1 MAKNTHL
8 EHIEDDILNDG
19 TTGGHNAVA
28 FLKELGKML
37 SEPKSS
43 ITVTTKWDGAPAVV
57 CGIDPEDDLF
67 FVGTKS
73 VFNKTGAKLIK
84 TQSDISFHGYSGELA
99 KKLSIC
105 LELLPKLNIKG
116 VIQGDLLFT
125 NGDKSSKKIDG
136 KDCIAFTPNTITY
149 CVEKGSD
156 IYKEVSAAT
165 VGIVF
170 HTKYQGSD
178 LGSMNALLGDVS
190 GSFTK
195 DPAVFA
201 GTATLKDVSK
211 QSTFTP
217 GEQTKFE
224 AQVSK
229 TVGSLKQSSKF
240 LDTLKGTGDGRF
252 LFSALFKQYFNSY
265 IRGGKTITNAMQV
278 ATGFNGFYV
287 AIMDKQIASVKT
299 ENTKKKYQKIKAD
312 GLKFL
317 KVNSRAVYMTVA
329 SYMNIVAAK
338 KMVIAKLNGVKSVGT
353 YLKTDTGFKVTAP
366 EGFVAIK
373 SGKALKLVD
382 RLEFSRANFTAA
394 KSWR

>member
-19 TTGGHNAVA
+19 TAGGHNAVA
-28 FLKELGKML
+28 FLRELGKML

-57 CGIDPEDDLF
+57 CGTDPGTGQF

-73 VFNKTGAKLIK
+73 VFNKTNPKIIYNESDLSFYGYQGDLAAKL
-84 TQSDISFHGYSGELA
+84 SA
-99 KKLSIC
+99 C
-105 LELLPKLNIKG
+105 LKLLPKLNIKG
-116 VIQGDLLFT
+116 VLQGDLLFSK
-125 NGDKSSKKIDG
+125 GDKSSKKIDG
-136 KDCIAFTPNTITY
+136 KDCITFTPNTITY

-156 IYKEVSAAT
+156 IYKEVSAASL
-165 VGIVF
+165 GIVF
-170 HTKYQGSD
+170 HTKYQGTE
-178 LGSMNALLGDVS
+178 LGSMSALLGDVS
-190 GSFTK
+190 SSFSK

-201 GTATLKDVSK
+201 GTATLKDVTN

-217 GEQTKFE
+217 NEKTAFE

-240 LDTLKGTGDGRF
+240 LDTLKGSGEGKF

-265 IRGGKTITNAMQV
+265 IRGGKKISNVQAV
-278 ATGFNGFYV
+278 ASGFNGFYV
-287 AIMDKQIASVKT
+287 ALLDKQINSVKQET
-299 ENTKKKYQKIKAD
+299 TKKKYQKIKGD

-317 KVNSRAVYMTVA
+317 KANSRSVYMTVA

-338 KMVIAKLNGVKSVGT
+338 EMVIKKLNGVKSVGT
-353 YLKTDTGFKVTAP
+353 YLKTDTGFKVTSP
-366 EGFVAIK
+366 EGFVAIRA
-373 SGKALKLVD
+373 GKALKLVD

>member
-19 TTGGHNAVA
+19 TTGGHNAIA

-57 CGIDPEDDLF
+57 CGIHPENKNF

-73 VFNKTGAKLIK
+73 VFNKNDPKVIYN
-84 TQSDISFHGYSGELA
+84 QSDISFYGYSGDLA
-99 KKLSIC
+99 AKLSAC
-105 LELLPKLNIKG
+105 LKLLPKLNITG
-116 VIQGDLLFT
+116 VLQGDLLFST
-125 NGDKSSKKIDG
+125 GDKASKKIDG

-156 IYKEVSAAT
+156 IYKEVAGASL
-165 VGIVF
+165 GIVF
-170 HTKYQGSD
+170 HTKYSGSE

-201 GTATLKDVSK
+201 GTATLKDVSR

-217 GEQTKFE
+217 GEKTKFE

-240 LDTLKGTGDGRF
+240 LDTLKGTGDGLSLIHISEPTRP
-252 LFSALFKQYFNSY
+252 Y
-265 IRGGKTITNAMQV
+265 
-278 ATGFNGFYV
+278 
-287 AIMDKQIASVKT
+287 
-299 ENTKKKYQKIKAD
+299 
-312 GLKFL
+312 
-317 KVNSRAVYMTVA
+317 
-329 SYMNIVAAK
+329 
-338 KMVIAKLNGVKSVGT
+338 
-353 YLKTDTGFKVTAP
+353 
-366 EGFVAIK
+366 
-373 SGKALKLVD
+373 
-382 RLEFSRANFTAA
+382 
-394 KSWR
+394 